1 MEQGSPAV
9 QRPGRDLDIQVALK
23 VMGYIWLKHLL
34 QFSAELAVKWLGTAD
49 DIEAS
54 GGVYVAV
61 KPEQFWAL
69 KERENH
75 AEAVPG
81 FSTDQAAAEQVVAE
95 MEKRGCRYDVVT
107 VDNAAAPCRVTFSR
121 NDGETAT
128 ASGAVVPEAVA
139 KAALAFVACTA
150 AGSR

>member
-1 MEQGSPAV
+1 MGQDRQAL

-61 KPEQFWAL
+61 KPEQLWAL

-81 FSTDQAAAEQVVAE
+81 FSTSQAAAERVVAE
-95 MEKRGCRYDVVT
+95 MQKRGCRYAVVT
-107 VDNAAAPCRVTFSR
+107 VDDAAAPYRVTFSR

-128 ASGAVVPEAVA
+128 AAGAAIPEAVA
-139 KAALAFVACTA
+139 KAALAFVEGA
-150 AGSR
+150 AAVDR